1 MRCATACWWTSAPR
15 HGNPGS
21 ASWPPWS
28 RALHIAGCRREGER
42 PGLPDE
48 SGASVGRVDD
58 GGLCHV
64 WRLRLR
70 PQAPPPSCASRT
82 PLLWR
87 CRGSWTTPSTSAPA
101 TGRAGHHSAAAWRE
115 LRDPVRERR
124 VGSGRAGSGRAGA
137 AGLRRSCRFWG
148 CERESAGVGCPAWGF
163 WCWSEWSVA
172 AAGCLSGRC
181 AVLVRGGPWPW
192 YGPGR
197 GGAGSWWTSGGVGR
211 ATFWCHRVSGD
222 GGR

>member
-124 VGSGRAGSGRAGA
+124 VGSGRVGQVLLVSGAAVVSGAVSARVPGSVVRHGDSGAGRSGRW
-137 AGLRRSCRFWG
+137 LRRGACQVAALSLSG
-148 CERESAGVGCPAWGF
+148 EVPGPGMGQAGVVLDPGGPRGGWGG
-163 WCWSEWSVA
+163 E
-172 AAGCLSGRC
+172 GH
-181 AVLVRGGPWPW
+181 VLV
-192 YGPGR
+192 
-197 GGAGSWWTSGGVGR
+197 SS
-211 ATFWCHRVSGD
+211 RV
-222 GGR
+222 R